1 MAVTLGKDVSVT
13 GVSNA
18 RSVTVDASGNEI
30 DITKL
35 GDTVRKFR
43 TSHVEL
49 TCEVE
54 CVDDPGVSVGGTF
67 TLSGPQIVGGTFT
80 LSGPQIG
87 ASKTFVVTSVVENQ
101 PLDDIITYTVSASNT
116 ESA

>member
-1 MAVTLGKDVSVT
+1 MAVTLGKDVTVT
-13 GVSNA
+13 GVANA

-30 DITKL
+30 DITQL
-35 GDTVRKFR
+35 GDTTRKFR

-54 CVDDPGVSVGGTF
+54 CVDDPGVT
-67 TLSGPQIVGGTFT
+67 VGGTFT

-101 PLDDIITYTVSASNT
+101 PLDDIVTFTVSASNT

>member
-1 MAVTLGKDVSVT
+1 MAVTLGKDVTVT
-13 GVSNA
+13 GVSSA

-35 GDTVRKFR
+35 GDTTRKFR

-54 CVDDPGVSVGGTF
+54 CIDDPGVGVGDTF
-67 TLSGPQIVGGTFT
+67 TLSGPTIGG
-80 LSGPQIG
+80 
-87 ASKTFVVTSVVENQ
+87 SKTFVVTSVVENQ